1 MPAKVQNTSVTAP
14 RQQKNDVR
22 PSGGINPIRRYSV
35 TNRLSR
41 ISFMF
46 FRILMRYVIT
56 LDIPIQ
62 MIQVGQQWHFYKRF
76 YVLKMVANFGDFFLL
91 HVSLCRVPFLGIT
104 NWFPVP
110 SLLPI
115 LLASYLRREYGNC
128 IRHFPLQVAVRKA
141 LVVRCV
147 GIRGKGRKFGKC
159 L

>member
-62 MIQVGQQWHFYKRF
+62 MIQVGQQRHFYKRF
-76 YVLKMVANFGDFFLL
+76 YVLKMVANFGDFFSFTCFTLSC
-91 HVSLCRVPFLGIT
+91 SLFRNNKLIPGPFAPAHFT
-104 NWFPVP
+104 C
-110 SLLPI
+110 LLPT
-115 LLASYLRREYGNC
+115 
-128 IRHFPLQVAVRKA
+128 Q
-141 LVVRCV
+141 
-147 GIRGKGRKFGKC
+147 GIR
-159 L
+159 